1 MDRSTFTELVK
12 PFTLTST
19 ERIHCLYDSLEH
31 VRKNEV
37 TGDCV
42 ECGVFKGGNI
52 LGIMEY
58 LDSHNI
64 IDKEVWLYDTFTGMT
79 VPEPVD
85 KDYRDNVASEIF
97 DSVACIESLNQVK
110 KNLSSSSFP
119 AEKVNYIVGDVCETL
134 HDTKNVPETISLL
147 RLDTD
152 WYASTKMELEVLWHR
167 LERNGVL
174 IIDDYGHWKGCKKA
188 VDEFFDGKSAEF
200 VKVDYTAIYLI
211 KT

>member
-1 MDRSTFTELVK
+1 MDRSTFTEFIK

-37 TGDCV
+37 SGDCV

-52 LGIMEY
+52 LGMMEY

-64 IDKEVWLYDTFTGMT
+64 TDKRVWLYDTFTGMT

-85 KDYRDNVASEIF
+85 RDYRDNVASEIF

-119 AEKVNYIVGDVCETL
+119 AEKVNYVVGDVCETL
-134 HDTKNVPETISLL
+134 LETKNLPKTISLL

-152 WYASTKMELEVLWHR
+152 WYASTKMELEVLWDK
-167 LERNGVL
+167 LERNAVL

-188 VDEFFDGKSAEF
+188 VDEFFDDKSSEF
-200 VKVDYTAIYLI
+200 IQVDYTAVYLI
-211 KT
+211 KN

>member
-31 VRKNEV
+31 IRKNEV

-64 IDKEVWLYDTFTGMT
+64 IDKKVWLYDTFTGMT
-79 VPEPVD
+79 VPEQVD
-85 KDYRDNVASEIF
+85 RDYRDNVASEIF
-97 DSVACIESLNQVK
+97 DSVDCIESLNQVK

-119 AEKVNYIVGDVCETL
+119 AEKVNYVVGDVCETL
-134 HDTKNVPETISLL
+134 HDTKNLPETISLL

-188 VDEFFDGKSAEF
+188 VDEFFDGKSSEF

>member
-1 MDRSTFTELVK
+1 
-12 PFTLTST
+12 
-19 ERIHCLYDSLEH
+19 
-31 VRKNEV
+31 
-37 TGDCV
+37 
-42 ECGVFKGGNI
+42 
-52 LGIMEY
+52 
-58 LDSHNI
+58 
-64 IDKEVWLYDTFTGMT
+64 MT